1 MQQKKQQKQVK
12 QNNKM
17 KETDRMLKSNVILEQ
32 PKWILILTITVEFLL
47 LVVLHVLINTFI
59 RFCQGHLSDCFSI
72 ECLITIYPPLWPV
85 YVLAVIFAVGVAML
99 NLYRFRNA
107 FRSLEAGQKGTSR
120 FTTMEE
126 IEEQYPAVDEMP
138 QINEDGSIK
147 RILGNGGLPVA
158 SKDGKMYLDETATNS
173 LILAITRAGKGEV
186 FSLRMLDSYS
196 RSEKQ
201 PSLIIL
207 DMKFDLRKM
216 CTKAFQD
223 RGYKVMSINLENP
236 MHGVGYNPM

>member
-1 MQQKKQQKQVK
+1 MRMQQKKQQNQEK
-12 QNNKM
+12 QNKI

-32 PKWILILTITVEFLL
+32 PKWILILTITAEFLL

-72 ECLITIYPPLWPV
+72 ECLTTIYPPLLPV
-85 YVLAVIFAVGVAML
+85 YVLAIVLAVGVAIL

-126 IEEQYPAVDEMP
+126 IEEQYSAVDEMP

-158 SKDGKMYLDETATNS
+158 SKDGKMYLDETATNT
-173 LILAITRAGKGEV
+173 LILAITRAG
-186 FSLRMLDSYS
+186 
-196 RSEKQ
+196 
-201 PSLIIL
+201 
-207 DMKFDLRKM
+207 
-216 CTKAFQD
+216 
-223 RGYKVMSINLENP
+223 
-236 MHGVGYNPM
+236 

>member
-173 LILAITRAGKGEV
+173 LILAITRA
-186 FSLRMLDSYS
+186 
-196 RSEKQ
+196 
-201 PSLIIL
+201 
-207 DMKFDLRKM
+207 
-216 CTKAFQD
+216 
-223 RGYKVMSINLENP
+223 
-236 MHGVGYNPM
+236 